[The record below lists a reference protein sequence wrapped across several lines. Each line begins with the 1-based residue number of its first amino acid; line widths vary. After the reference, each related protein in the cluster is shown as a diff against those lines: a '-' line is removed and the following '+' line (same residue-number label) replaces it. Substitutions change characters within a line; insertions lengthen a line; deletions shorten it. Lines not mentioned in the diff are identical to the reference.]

1 MEIVGHLVAFQ
12 HHTQK
17 LPGKG
22 ALVRIAVGDITVD
35 IGIYCGLW
43 FIKREIK
50 IQVTVKI
57 QEMVLDCFFE
67 FYILNCKSR
76 EITPIPEYQ
85 MQTASSGLVS
95 LSKFSYQ
102 IQGNLHQ

>member
-1 MEIVGHLVAFQ
+1 MTFGGSLEIVGHLVAFQ

-50 IQVTVKI
+50 NTS
-57 QEMVLDCFFE
+57 DCEDPGDGARLF
-67 FYILNCKSR
+67 L
-76 EITPIPEYQ
+76 
-85 MQTASSGLVS
+85 
-95 LSKFSYQ
+95 
-102 IQGNLHQ
+102 